1 MDIYSIT
8 LAHEMQNYFCVLEF
22 IIIHIYMQRSFY
34 IMPMQIGL
42 DELLGML
49 VSRVEEL
56 ALDSEN
62 QKSRFNVM
70 FRMLYRKGLF
80 NENDAL
86 EAIRDENKIL
96 LELGMIKSMPD
107 EKTLK
112 AAADNLMLWIKGDT
126 KEIKRS
132 IEELQKRIQ
141 ETAEKQNKPRIE
153 TAPAGVLNELD
164 RIGANNTGRKLII

>member
-1 MDIYSIT
+1 
-8 LAHEMQNYFCVLEF
+8 
-22 IIIHIYMQRSFY
+22 
-34 IMPMQIGL
+34 MPMQIGL

-56 ALDSEN
+56 AADNEN
-62 QKSRFNVM
+62 QKSRFNIM
-70 FRMLYRKGLF
+70 FRMLYKKGLF

-86 EAIRDENKIL
+86 DAIRDENRIL
-96 LELGMIKSMPD
+96 LELGLIKAMPE

-112 AAADNLMLWIKGDT
+112 AAADNLMLWVKGDT

-141 ETAEKQNKPRIE
+141 EEEEKQNKPKIA

-164 RIGANNTGRKLII
+164 RLGANNTGKKLIL

>member
-1 MDIYSIT
+1 
-8 LAHEMQNYFCVLEF
+8 
-22 IIIHIYMQRSFY
+22 
-34 IMPMQIGL
+34 MPMQISL

-56 ALDSEN
+56 AADNEN
-62 QKSRFNVM
+62 QKSRFNIM
-70 FRMLYRKGLF
+70 FRMLYKKGLF

-86 EAIRDENKIL
+86 DAIREENKIL
-96 LELGMIKSMPD
+96 LELGLIKSMPD

-112 AAADNLMLWIKGDT
+112 AAADNLMLWIKGDA

-132 IEELQKRIQ
+132 IEELQRRIQ
-141 ETAEKQNKPRIE
+141 EAEEKQNRPKIE

-164 RIGANNTGRKLII
+164 RLGGNNNKKLIL